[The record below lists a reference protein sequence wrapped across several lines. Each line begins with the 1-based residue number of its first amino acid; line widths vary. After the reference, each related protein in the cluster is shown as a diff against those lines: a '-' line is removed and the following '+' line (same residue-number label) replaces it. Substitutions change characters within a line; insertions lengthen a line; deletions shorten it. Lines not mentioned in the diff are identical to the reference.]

1 MRYCIYQ
8 PLWEIMLGHLLLQ
21 SSLVGCI
28 AISQNL
34 VWTMPEQ
41 NISHGPGFSLGRLDL
56 FYVIPSRVTHFA
68 VLEHTVTRRLCYV
81 YESVSTTAVGRNQ
94 LWQIREENDCL
105 CRQWADWPGEK
116 WWKWG
121 RENEGKRERQ
131 VVSGTIQLPSELY
144 WISPPFKIERQISLS
159 SHLDLTGRIT
169 LFF

>member
-1 MRYCIYQ
+1 
-8 PLWEIMLGHLLLQ
+8 MLGHLLLQ

-28 AISQNL
+28 AISQN
-34 VWTMPEQ
+34 
-41 NISHGPGFSLGRLDL
+41 PGLNNARTTYFTWLPFSLGMLDL
-56 FYVIPSRVTHFA
+56 FFLIPSRITYFA
-68 VLEHTVTRRLCYV
+68 VLEHTVTHRLFYV
-81 YESVSTTAVGRNQ
+81 YESMSTTAVGRNQ
-94 LWQIREENDCL
+94 LWQIWEENDSLCL
-105 CRQWADWPGEK
+105 LWADWPGEK
-116 WWKWG
+116 WWKWE